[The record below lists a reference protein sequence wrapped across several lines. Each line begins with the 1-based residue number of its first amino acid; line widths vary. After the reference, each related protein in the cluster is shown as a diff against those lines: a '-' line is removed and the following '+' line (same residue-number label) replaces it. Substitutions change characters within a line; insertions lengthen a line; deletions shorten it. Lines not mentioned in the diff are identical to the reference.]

1 MYKDQFKKTSAF
13 FERFLGLFRA
23 FFERFLS
30 VFYFYF
36 FSEFYKNALKTLK
49 KRKFEKRSKPL
60 QAAPRFL
67 ERFGAFWSV
76 FKNAIAFFA
85 RHFFARVGI
94 YIHYMSN
101 FQLLVTFIKAFLP
114 IFCFYFFFQTLP
126 TILNVCTIDVNTNS

>member
-1 MYKDQFKKTSAF
+1 MYKNEFKKTSAF
-13 FERFLGLFRA
+13 FEPFLGLFRA

-60 QAAPRFL
+60 QAALRFL

-85 RHFFARVGI
+85 RHFFARVV
-94 YIHYMSN
+94 
-101 FQLLVTFIKAFLP
+101 LLYNASQSFL
-114 IFCFYFFFQTLP
+114 
-126 TILNVCTIDVNTNS
+126 

>member
-1 MYKDQFKKTSAF
+1 MYKNQFKKTSAF
-13 FERFLGLFRA
+13 FKRFLGLFQA

-60 QAAPRFL
+60 QAALRFL

-76 FKNAIAFFA
+76 FKNAIAFFE
-85 RHFFARVGI
+85 RHFFARVVS
-94 YIHYMSN
+94 Y
-101 FQLLVTFIKAFLP
+101 K
-114 IFCFYFFFQTLP
+114 
-126 TILNVCTIDVNTNS
+126 

>member
-1 MYKDQFKKTSAF
+1 MGVFRAFFKRFFFQKTLFMYKNQFKKTSAF
-13 FERFLGLFRA
+13 FKRFLGLFQA

-36 FSEFYKNALKTLK
+36 FFRILQKRPKNAKKTEIWK
-49 KRKFEKRSKPL
+49 TL

-85 RHFFARVGI
+85 RHFFARADSLVYHNFVYYLILHCI
-94 YIHYMSN
+94 YFSYKTYAWFN
-101 FQLLVTFIKAFLP
+101 K
-114 IFCFYFFFQTLP
+114 
-126 TILNVCTIDVNTNS
+126 